1 MTRISEYLAKQI
13 HIRDMAIAN
22 PQKLIDAG
30 IDPAW
35 TVSRLDGLIA
45 EVRQREAEW
54 NANNPPCPHCG
65 KQ

>member
-22 PQKLIDAG
+22 PQKIVDAG
-30 IDPAW
+30 MDPEYVISW
-35 TVSRLDGLIA
+35 LSERVA
-45 EVRQREAEW
+45 ELSQREAEW
-54 NANNPPCPHCG
+54 KANNPPCSSCG

>member
-22 PQKLIDAG
+22 PQKIVDAG
-30 IDPAW
+30 MDPEYVISW
-35 TVSRLDGLIA
+35 LSERVA
-45 EVRQREAEW
+45 EFSQREAEW

>member
-22 PQKLIDAG
+22 PQKIVDAG
-30 IDPAW
+30 MDPEYVISW
-35 TVSRLDGLIA
+35 LSERVA
-45 EVRQREAEW
+45 ELGQREAEW

>member
-13 HIRDMAIAN
+13 HIRDKAIAN
-22 PQKLIDAG
+22 PQKIAAAG
-30 IDPAW
+30 MDPESVISW
-35 TVSRLDGLIA
+35 LSERVA
-45 EVRQREAEW
+45 ELRQREAEW

>member
-1 MTRISEYLAKQI
+1 MTGISEYLAKQI

-30 IDPAW
+30 MDPARII
-35 TVSRLDGLIA
+35 SRLDEII
-45 EVRQREAEW
+45 EDVRQREAEW
-54 NANNPPCPHCG
+54 KARNPPCPHCG